1 MKSRDTNVQVNEKNL
16 SHILL
21 HLSHNLHMHFILI
34 FSEYITI
41 ASSEVALIVW
51 EYNFFLGMYMEGI
64 VACNLHVQLLF
75 IQVNFLHAELRHN
88 VLLRFLL
95 GTDFIK

>member
-1 MKSRDTNVQVNEKNL
+1 
-16 SHILL
+16 
-21 HLSHNLHMHFILI
+21 
-34 FSEYITI
+34 
-41 ASSEVALIVW
+41 
-51 EYNFFLGMYMEGI
+51 MEGI